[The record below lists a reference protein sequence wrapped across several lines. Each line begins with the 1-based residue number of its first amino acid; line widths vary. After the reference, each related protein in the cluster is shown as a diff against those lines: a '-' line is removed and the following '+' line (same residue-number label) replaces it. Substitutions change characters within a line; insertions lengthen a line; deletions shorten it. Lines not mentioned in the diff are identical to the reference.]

1 MPLRLDNAK
10 ALPTCPQQTQQ
21 KHNKL
26 KPRFQLT
33 VRLAQCQRTSAA
45 RTPRPRARSNRR
57 GGRHRLGIP
66 GRLHIGTPG
75 RLRRNPQPMIEKAGT
90 GRLRARLGPGGRMPR
105 SSPEAVV
112 SPSPTSFFLVPCS
125 LPLAPCPLPI
135 WRRGRSSSS
144 RARCENWAAGNFDIA
159 DLAVRWVVPLV
170 VTSFVALRRQRVTR
184 SNRVGYA
191 TKSMP
196 YISASVL
203 K

>member
-75 RLRRNPQPMIEKAGT
+75 RLRRNPQNDAAAVFPTRLKGSSSALFRSCLIMNCHIEY
-90 GRLRARLGPGGRMPR
+90 LRYTRSFEFQVRPGSDSTHKRVRQHR
-105 SSPEAVV
+105 SKSLQC
-112 SPSPTSFFLVPCS
+112 SWMGGCQTTSRIRSPTVKKTTRKMMNPTK
-125 LPLAPCPLPI
+125 PATVLANSIRPP
-135 WRRGRSSSS
+135 SS
-144 RARCENWAAGNFDIA
+144 RR
-159 DLAVRWVVPLV
+159 
-170 VTSFVALRRQRVTR
+170 
-184 SNRVGYA
+184 
-191 TKSMP
+191 
-196 YISASVL
+196 
-203 K
+203 

>member
-75 RLRRNPQPMIEKAGT
+75 RLRRNPHFVKRPAFSSVHRVLLM
-90 GRLRARLGPGGRMPR
+90 R
-105 SSPEAVV
+105 SSVVRVSDAFRGGTSASGHLTALDASSGFVV
-112 SPSPTSFFLVPCS
+112 SC
-125 LPLAPCPLPI
+125 
-135 WRRGRSSSS
+135 
-144 RARCENWAAGNFDIA
+144 WAKC
-159 DLAVRWVVPLV
+159 
-170 VTSFVALRRQRVTR
+170 TVALLR
-184 SNRVGYA
+184 
-191 TKSMP
+191 
-196 YISASVL
+196 
-203 K
+203 

>member
-1 MPLRLDNAK
+1 ME
-10 ALPTCPQQTQQ
+10 
-21 KHNKL
+21 
-26 KPRFQLT
+26 
-33 VRLAQCQRTSAA
+33 SAS
-45 RTPRPRARSNRR
+45 RSHSSARSAPPPIFDSHNLHYGIYSYNITVCALGYGEGAATTAADDALKIVAR
-57 GGRHRLGIP
+57 GTVKRTAR
-66 GRLHIGTPG
+66 
-75 RLRRNPQPMIEKAGT
+75 QPMIEKAGT

-191 TKSMP
+191 TKSMH